1 MANDKDIDRWRK
13 GLEEAEAELEAKTR
27 QWGDAQ
33 SFFCTSITKLARL
46 MDSGDDQF
54 KDEIDSIIHYAKD
67 ADNFNKL
74 KKNISQL
81 TNKILKSEGSIK
93 STESHGGNHGHEI
106 KQLLDKVS
114 ATDLT
119 VPDLISLKQ
128 RVVKARHATDTAK
141 IVDDIVTA
149 WEVSVKSPS
158 NAQEANSSQIC
169 ALLISEVLYQLI
181 EKISL
186 PEDLDERVNR
196 LKSHLE
202 KGITLEKWSPMLEEV
217 ADMVSFI
224 QARINTERIDIESF
238 LKQVTGRLNELD
250 GFIQGSRKQQQE
262 SWLSSQK
269 LGNAVKNE
277 METLVNNADNTVEID
292 VLKKQIQQRLEAI
305 EIHFDG
311 FRQIEKDR
319 HELADVDVRNLMSR
333 LVELE
338 EESKNLKVRVQKERL
353 QAQTDTLTE
362 IPNRLGYEQRIA
374 QEYARWKRFNNPL
387 TLVVWDIDHFKRIND
402 DYGHAAGDKA
412 LKTIAKLLS
421 HKIRETDYF
430 ARYGGEEFVL
440 IMPGANK
447 DAAKDV
453 AEKLREVVEES
464 GFHFKGEPVSI
475 TVSAGVAEFSAGDT
489 PQQVFERADKGLYKA
504 KELGRNRIE
513 IFGN

>member
-13 GLEEAEAELEAKTR
+13 GLEEAEAELEEKSR
-27 QWGDAQ
+27 QWNDAQ

-46 MDSGDDQF
+46 VDSGDDQLN
-54 KDEIDSIIHYAKD
+54 DEIDSIIHYAED
-67 ADNFNKL
+67 ADSFEKL

-81 TNKILKSEGSIK
+81 ISKILKSELSIK
-93 STESHGGNHGHEI
+93 STEDHDSNHGYEI
-106 KQLLDKVS
+106 KQLLDKIS
-114 ATDLT
+114 TADLA
-119 VPDLISLKQ
+119 VPELISLKQ
-128 RVVKARHATDTAK
+128 RVVKVRHAADTSK

-149 WEVSVKSPS
+149 WEVSVKSSPNS
-158 NAQEANSSQIC
+158 QESNSSQIC

-186 PEDLDERVNR
+186 PEDLGERVNR

-224 QARINTERIDIESF
+224 QAQINTERIDIESF

-250 GFIQGSRKQQQE
+250 GFIQGAREQQKK
-262 SWLSSQK
+262 SWLSSQE

-277 METLVNNADNTVEID
+277 METLVNNADNTIEID

-311 FRQIEKDR
+311 FRKIEKDR
-319 HELADVDVRNLMSR
+319 HELADVDVKNLMSR

-338 EESKNLKVRVQKERL
+338 EESKILKIRVQKERL

-402 DYGHAAGDKA
+402 DYGHIAGDKA

-475 TVSAGVAEFSAGDT
+475 TVSAGVAEFLVDDT
-489 PQQVFERADKGLYKA
+489 PQQVFERADRGLYKA
-504 KELGRNRIE
+504 KELGRNRVE
-513 IFGN
+513 ISDS